1 MNDLVKINADGQ
13 PMASSR
19 DIAEHFE
26 KRHDHVLRDIDTL
39 KKDVPNFGGMFSE
52 VEIPD
57 GYGRPQRAYLM
68 NRDGFALLAMG
79 FTGKA
84 ALEWKI
90 KYIEAFN
97 AMEQTIKSG
106 KLPKSR
112 TDPAVSA
119 KRVQVM
125 ELNARSR
132 VAAQMLKLWT
142 DAGVAPQYQ
151 AVAMQGYYPN
161 LCLPREALAEQTPA
175 LLDAT
180 TIAADLGIS
189 SKSGAPHAQAVTAII
204 KKLGKLAAD
213 EYAMTPYSRNG
224 HDGTSIQYSAAVERK
239 VAHWLEDNN
248 YPNAIS
254 DGIKNY
260 SVRYRIA
267 KKEDN

>member
-19 DIAEHFE
+19 DIAEHFG
-26 KRHDHVLRDIDTL
+26 KYH
-39 KKDVPNFGGMFSE
+39 KDVLESIKNLVAENSAAKSMFHE
-52 VEIPD
+52 TTFENRGKQYPM
-57 GYGRPQRAYLM
+57 YLM

-97 AMEQTIKSG
+97 DMEQRIKTG

-161 LCLPREALAEQTPA
+161 LSLPREALAEQATA
-175 LLDAT
+175 MLDAT
-180 TIAADLGIS
+180 TIAVDLGIF

-204 KKLGKLAAD
+204 KKLGELAAD

-239 VAHWLEDNN
+239 VAHWLETNK
-248 YPNAIS
+248 YPGVIS
-254 DGIKNY
+254 DSKKNY
-260 SVRYRIA
+260 SVRYRDGKQNA
-267 KKEDN
+267 S